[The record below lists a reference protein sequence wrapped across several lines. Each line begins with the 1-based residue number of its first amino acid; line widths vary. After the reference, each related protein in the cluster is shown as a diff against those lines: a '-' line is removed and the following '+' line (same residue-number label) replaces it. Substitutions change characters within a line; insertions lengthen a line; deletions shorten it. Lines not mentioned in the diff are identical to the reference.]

1 MNLVVR
7 RGVLGACL
15 ATTLACS
22 GAGEGPAGPLG
33 AGSLGAP
40 GNAVTNG
47 APGGNPSGVGG
58 NLGGVPGAQTSGD
71 AGVVISG
78 DPPAGL
84 GTGIFAQCAG
94 GQEVPGPRLLRLMT
108 RREYE
113 NTVKDLLY
121 VQEVDVST
129 LPLEARVQ
137 GFDNNATALVVTSRH
152 ADAYLAL
159 GEDLAKDAVDRSRGQ
174 LLPCDP
180 NQNDCARTFVERF
193 GTRAFRRPLTTE
205 ESTRYQA
212 LFADDLTEGDFNE
225 GMRLVIKAMLSSPSF
240 LYRSEVGTRQADG
253 TYRLTPYEVASALS
267 YLYWGS
273 MPDQTLFD
281 AAKNDQLKTPEQ
293 LSAQADRM
301 LNDNHA
307 KEQLGEFSIQWLR
320 SEGVISA
327 NKDKAIYPNFN
338 DSLRTA
344 MIEEQ
349 KRFFTRVV
357 LEERGGFAELFTPSF
372 TLVNRELA
380 SFYGLP
386 APANDYDKVAV
397 GDSGRGGVLGFGA
410 VLASHAHQNESSPIK
425 RGLYVRDRLL
435 CQVLPRPPANLNT
448 NPPGLD
454 PTLTTR
460 VRFAR
465 HTADPACHN
474 CHQYIDG
481 VGFGLEGFDGVG
493 QQRSME
499 NGMPVDT
506 SGEILGVE
514 KLTPDTST
522 AFHGPR
528 ELAAILRDS
537 DAAKACLTLQYFRF
551 GRGYEERDSDACSLS
566 ALKSR
571 FEASSLSVRELL
583 ATLPLLRS
591 FTVRSA
597 E

>member
-1 MNLVVR
+1 MAAAV
-7 RGVLGACL
+7 
-15 ATTLACS
+15 ACS
-22 GAGEGPAGPLG
+22 GASEGPAGPLG
-33 AGSLGAP
+33 PGSSGPP
-40 GNAVTNG
+40 GSVQSGST
-47 APGGNPSGVGG
+47 PGVNSPGVGG
-58 NLGGVPGAQTSGD
+58 NLSGPPAAQPGSD

-84 GTGIFAQCAG
+84 GTGIFAQCAA
-94 GQEVPGPRLLRLMT
+94 GQEAPGPRLLRLMT

-113 NTVKDLLY
+113 NSVRDLLY
-121 VQEVDVST
+121 LQEVDVST

-159 GEDLAKDAVDRSRGQ
+159 GESLAKDAVDKSRGQ

-180 NQNDCARTFVERF
+180 NQSDCARTFVERF
-193 GTRAFRRPLTTE
+193 GARAFRRPLSAA

-212 LFADDLTEGDFNE
+212 LFASDLTQGDFNE

-240 LYRSEVGTRQADG
+240 LYRSEVGAQQGDG
-253 TYRLTPYEVASALS
+253 TYKLTPYEVASALS

-273 MPDQTLFD
+273 MPDQALFD
-281 AAKNDQLKTPEQ
+281 AAKNDQLKPPEQ
-293 LSAQADRM
+293 LSAQVDRM
-301 LNDNHA
+301 LNDNRA

-327 NKDKAIYPNFN
+327 NKDKAIYPDFR

-349 KRFFTRVV
+349 KRFFTKVV
-357 LEERGGFAELFTPSF
+357 LEERGSFAELFTPTF
-372 TLVNRELA
+372 TVLNRELA
-380 SFYGLP
+380 AFYGLP

-506 SGEILGVE
+506 SGEIMGIE
-514 KLTPDTST
+514 QLTPDTPQ

-528 ELAAILRDS
+528 ELATILRDS
-537 DAAKACLTLQYFRF
+537 NAAKACLTLQYFRF

-566 ALKSR
+566 VLKSR
-571 FEASSLSVRELL
+571 FEASNLSVRELL
-583 ATLPLLRS
+583 ATLPLLKS